1 MKSLFLVLILFSS
14 LTYADRGEAAKA
26 RFEVWLRVL
35 EKTLASSRNPAEVA
49 EALLSD
55 DNRIAAFNLQALG
68 KIYTPQKN
76 TFSKLVRQSFKDL
89 EDGIGEYDKWKK
101 ISKKSGSSRDQ
112 AKAEEAKKSFAQMLV
127 KENWLPLNSNSRTRQ
142 VREFLSDF
150 AWESYSDDKEQV
162 LKVLV
167 DQLEKLQAT
176 RYDVSRLEKRD
187 GDGNGLH
194 ELRREI
200 RWLMIEARVLNGL
213 VQFKADP
220 SCSVPELEPLLRS
233 EVAKSRYATLPASA
247 LEKEPCFIEQCLFV
261 GLAQNVNQLG
271 AVKDAAEQ
279 NQQSRESDTVLGQNL
294 RAAQDIYKQIQRTD
308 VFNKLSQNINAC
320 LK

>member
-101 ISKKSGSSRDQ
+101 SVRKV
-112 AKAEEAKKSFAQMLV
+112 EAL
-127 KENWLPLNSNSRTRQ
+127 
-142 VREFLSDF
+142 
-150 AWESYSDDKEQV
+150 
-162 LKVLV
+162 
-167 DQLEKLQAT
+167 
-176 RYDVSRLEKRD
+176 
-187 GDGNGLH
+187 
-194 ELRREI
+194 EI
-200 RWLMIEARVLNGL
+200 RPKPKKLKN
-213 VQFKADP
+213 
-220 SCSVPELEPLLRS
+220 LLR
-233 EVAKSRYATLPASA
+233 K
-247 LEKEPCFIEQCLFV
+247 CL
-261 GLAQNVNQLG
+261 
-271 AVKDAAEQ
+271 
-279 NQQSRESDTVLGQNL
+279 
-294 RAAQDIYKQIQRTD
+294 
-308 VFNKLSQNINAC
+308 
-320 LK
+320 